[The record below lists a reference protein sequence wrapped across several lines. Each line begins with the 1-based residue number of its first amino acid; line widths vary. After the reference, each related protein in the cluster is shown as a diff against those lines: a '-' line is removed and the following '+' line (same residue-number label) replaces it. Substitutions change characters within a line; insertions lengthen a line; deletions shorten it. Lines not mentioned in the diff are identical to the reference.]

1 MNKRL
6 SPLDISLKWQVTDIA
21 EELFLP
27 PQKSL
32 NLLRILQ
39 EVFTNILKHANATE
53 VHFIASQVAGML
65 VIQISDNGQFS
76 PDTANTNGLGMAS
89 MKSRSEKIDA
99 SISIEQ
105 ADNGG
110 CSVTLVINIDK
121 LTKPSLK

>member
-1 MNKRL
+1 MNRRL
-6 SPLDISLKWQVTDIA
+6 SPLDISLKWQVTHIV

-53 VHFIASQVAGML
+53 INFIASQVAGML
-65 VIQISDNGQFS
+65 VIQITDNGKFN
-76 PDTANTNGLGMAS
+76 PDLTDSNGLGMTS

-105 ADNGG
+105 GDNGG